1 MRRVLKCF
9 LISIGSIFCF
19 FLTMGLIR
27 DFIDDFIYTKPL
39 GKTGYYLV
47 YWDPAW
53 IVQLVAKSSR
63 FSSVAYI
70 IIDEEVKE
78 VYWNNRFI
86 IAKSNIEG
94 DKKWY
99 IVEFGPGG
107 GPCVVHTYSDY
118 DQFIGAGRSF
128 SLDTLKMEH
137 LVWKD

>member
-1 MRRVLKCF
+1 M
-9 LISIGSIFCF
+9 LILDNTFGEIS
-19 FLTMGLIR
+19 
-27 DFIDDFIYTKPL
+27 TKDA
-39 GKTGYYLV
+39 LV
-47 YWDPAW
+47 PMFEMAKRAN
-53 IVQLVAKSSR
+53 VQLICFSDITKCDITSCFSNIVKASVKSSR
-63 FSSVAYI
+63 FSSWAYI

-78 VYWNNRFI
+78 VYWNDRFI